1 MDVHIAGDVEIEKS
15 VAAEVAEGAAGVPF
29 DAASETGG
37 GAYFGEGSVAVVFVE
52 EIDADGGDE
61 DVGEAVVVVVGGIGA
76 SAPVSVGEAGALGDV
91 FEVAMAQIVEEVNA
105 AGFGRNGR
113 LAADYAAQ

>member
-52 EIDADGGDE
+52 EVDADGGDE
-61 DVGEAVVVVVGGIGA
+61 DVGEAIVVVVGGIGA
-76 SAPVSVGEAGALGDV
+76 GAPIGVGEPGALGDV
-91 FEVAMAQIVEEVNA
+91 LEVAVAKIVEEVNA
-105 AGFGRNGR
+105 TGLGRKGR
-113 LAADYAAQ
+113 LAAD